1 MTPWLRGPR
10 TWRDRVGSVLLYGT
24 CLLFAL
30 PVYWMLVLSM
40 SRPDQAAAVS
50 PPLVPTTPWRNFD
63 AVLTAQDWPRY
74 FTNTIVV
81 ALSITLLATLTSCL
95 AAYALV
101 NVRLPAKRI
110 LFGIVIAAFVVP
122 SELSFVP
129 NFAVL
134 RTAGLLNTY
143 WALIVPFMASPLG
156 IFIMR
161 QRFLSLPRELW
172 EVAYVEGCSHL
183 RYLFTIALPSSRSAV
198 AATALISFIAGWNLF
213 EWPLIFTT
221 DEAVRPVQVALSYFN
236 NVDAGSSP
244 TILAAAG
251 VLVTAPVL
259 TVYLLARRQVTAAMT
274 GDSPEERSA
283 AR

>member
-1 MTPWLRGPR
+1 MTPWPRSPR
-10 TWRDRVGSVLLYGT
+10 TWRDRIGSVLLYGT

-30 PVYWMLVLSM
+30 PVYWMIVLSM
-40 SRPDQAAAVS
+40 SRPDQAASTS

-63 AVLTAQDWPRY
+63 AVFTAQDWPQY
-74 FTNTIVV
+74 FTNTIFV
-81 ALSITLLATLTSCL
+81 ALSITVLATLTSCL
-95 AAYALV
+95 AGYALA

-110 LFGIVIAAFVVP
+110 LFGLVVASFVVP

-129 NFAVL
+129 NFVL
-134 RTAGLLNTY
+134 MRTSGLLNTY
-143 WALIVPFMASPLG
+143 WALILPFTASPLG

-161 QRFLSLPRELW
+161 QRFLALPRELW
-172 EVAYVEGCSHL
+172 EAAHVEGCSHL
-183 RYLFTIALPSSRSAV
+183 RYLFRIALPSSRSAV

-221 DEAVRPVQVALSYFN
+221 DETVRPVQVALSYLN
-236 NVDAGSSP
+236 NSDAGSSP

-259 TVYLLARRQVTAAMT
+259 VVYLLARRQVTAAMT
-274 GDSPEERSA
+274 GDSDLRS
-283 AR
+283 

>member
-1 MTPWLRGPR
+1 MTPWLRGAR
-10 TWRDRVGSVLLYGT
+10 TWRDRIGGVLLFGT

-40 SRPDQAAAVS
+40 SRPDQAASAS
-50 PPLVPTTPWRNFD
+50 PPMVPTTPWRNFG
-63 AVLTAQDWPRY
+63 AVFEAQDWVRY
-74 FTNTIVV
+74 FANTIFV
-81 ALSITLLATLTSCL
+81 AVSISVFATITSCL
-95 AAYALV
+95 AGYALANLRV
-101 NVRLPAKRI
+101 PAKRL
-110 LFGIVIAAFVVP
+110 LFGVVIAAFVVP

-129 NFAVL
+129 NFAVM
-134 RTAGLLNTY
+134 RAVGMLNTY
-143 WALIVPFMASPLG
+143 WALIVPFVASPLG

-172 EVAYVEGCSHL
+172 EVAHVEGCSHL

-236 NVDAGSSP
+236 NVDRGASP
-244 TILAAAG
+244 TLLAAAG

-259 TVYLLARRQVTAAMT
+259 TVYLLSRRHVTAAMT
-274 GDSPEERSA
+274 GDSPTEESA
-283 AR
+283 GR